1 MHEGALNRLR
11 PVPHSRFRLFV
22 LHHAGGSHLGYRGW
36 VRHFPEDW
44 EICLLDAP
52 GRARSAHEPPLR
64 NAEALAERM
73 HEVVRPELDRPF
85 GLFGH
90 SMGALVAYE
99 LALRLTDAGTPP
111 LWLGAS
117 AWSPAPGP
125 ERAAP
130 RHLVS
135 ADRLRE
141 TIARMGGTPRRA
153 LDDPDLWSFVEP
165 LVRADLELVDTWSP
179 TPRERP
185 LRVPLS
191 VFGGAQDRGMTP
203 ERLAGWSEHVE
214 GGFAHHT
221 LPGDHFYFSG
231 RTAEVVNRITQDV
244 EPLLD

>member
-11 PVPHSRFRLFV
+11 PVPGGRFRLFV

-36 VRHFPEDW
+36 VRHFPSDW

-52 GRARSAHEPPLR
+52 GRVHSADQPPLR
-64 NAEALAERM
+64 NARDLAARM
-73 HEVVRPELDRPF
+73 HEVVRPELDLPF

-99 LALRLTDAGTPP
+99 LTLRLAGDGTPP
-111 LWLGAS
+111 RWLGAS

-125 ERAAP
+125 ERTEP

-135 ADRLRE
+135 EDRLRE

-153 LDDPDLWSFVEP
+153 LDDPDLWSTVEP

-179 TPRERP
+179 DPLTPP
-185 LRVPLS
+185 LRVPVS
-191 VFGGAQDRGMTP
+191 VFGGADDRGMTP
-203 ERLAGWSEHVE
+203 RRLAGWADHVE
-214 GGFAHHT
+214 GGLSHHT

-231 RTAEVVNRITQDV
+231 RTADVVARITRDV
-244 EPLLD
+244 EPLLG